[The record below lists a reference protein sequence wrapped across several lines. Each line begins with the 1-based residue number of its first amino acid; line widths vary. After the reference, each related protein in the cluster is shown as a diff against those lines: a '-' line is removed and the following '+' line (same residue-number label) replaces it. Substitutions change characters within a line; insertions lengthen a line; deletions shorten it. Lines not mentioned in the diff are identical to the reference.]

1 MSGLVLFAIFLW
13 TFICHAS
20 FLAII
25 PNLTYQIV
33 LYLTLATSVAILV
46 TFILDIIGGSIT
58 KGKKCIFFLVSLQLG
73 TLDT

>member
-46 TFILDIIGGSIT
+46 TFILGIIGGSIT